1 MKKRLINLFFLLLG
15 IVLLWLAFQGQNLSL
30 IIEELQKV
38 DYRWGVL
45 VLLASV
51 GGHLSRA
58 LRWKLL
64 LIPLQKESKN
74 TTNEV
79 LKPISL
85 WNVWWAMMFGYLVNL
100 GIPRLGEVSRCVA
113 VQRSE
118 KLHFESV
125 LGTVVAE
132 RAIDLCCL
140 FLLVLFTFFYQYEIA
155 ATFFRENIFAPFQQ
169 LLGAKKWMLYGLIML
184 GILGLLVLWLLW
196 KKNWF
201 ARLRQF
207 ITRILAG
214 LISIYHMPHKWRFL
228 AHTFLIWFSY
238 FLMTYWWFF
247 AIPATQHLGF
257 QAGLFLL
264 VVGSIGKSVPIQGG
278 GMGAYHFLV
287 TKGLSLP
294 PFLIAATPALT
305 LATVI
310 HLAQT
315 VFYLL
320 VGGIAAIVVL
330 YKNREVMKN
339 NGDSFTFK

>member
-1 MKKRLINLFFLLLG
+1 MRKFLINLSFFLLG
-15 IVLLWLAFQGQNLSL
+15 GVLLWLAFKDQDLML
-30 IIEELQKV
+30 IIKELQKV

-45 VLLASV
+45 VLLASL

-58 LRWKLL
+58 MRWKLL
-64 LIPLQKESKN
+64 LTPLKKASQNDLNPSS
-74 TTNEV
+74 
-79 LKPISL
+79 KPIAL

-100 GIPRLGEVSRCVA
+100 GIPRLGEISRCVA

-118 KLHFESV
+118 KLQFESI

-132 RAIDLCCL
+132 RAIDICCL
-140 FLLVLFTFFYQYEIA
+140 FLLVVFTFFFQYQIA
-155 ATFFRENIFAPFQQ
+155 ATFFQKNIFTPFQQ
-169 LLGAKKWMLYGLIML
+169 LFQAKEWAFYTLVIFGVIGLI
-184 GILGLLVLWLLW
+184 ILWFLW
-196 KKNWF
+196 KKKWF
-201 ARLRQF
+201 ERLRQF
-207 ITRILAG
+207 IKGVLTG
-214 LISIYHMPHKWRFL
+214 LTSIYYMPYKWHFL
-228 AHTFLIWFSY
+228 GHTLLIWFSY

-264 VVGSIGKSVPIQGG
+264 VIGSIGKSVPIQGG

-287 TKGLSLP
+287 TKGLSLY

-315 VFYLL
+315 VFYL
-320 VGGIAAIVVL
+320 VIGGIAAIVVL
-330 YKNREVMKN
+330 YQSRQRLKN
-339 NGDSFTFK
+339 NK